1 MTYDLV
7 VIGAG
12 PGGFDAATEA
22 AELGLNVALV
32 ENRDLGGTCLNR
44 GCIPTKVI
52 LGATSAIEELAAQKK
67 MKVADGNV
75 SVDYSAL
82 ATRKDKLIAGTRK
95 AMAQRLKQLGVD
107 LYTGTGTIPAKGK
120 VAVKN
125 DEGQQELDCTN
136 ILVATGSKPTFFPGL
151 EPDNDCVVDSDGFLG
166 LTEMPKSL
174 IVVGAGFIGLEM
186 AQAAHRMGAKVTVVD
201 AMDRVAP
208 LEDPE
213 VSKALRSIFKRWK
226 WDVRLGVRVQSVKT
240 ENGKAVLTL
249 DGGDVIEADKALVA
263 VGRGPVSDNLGLEAL
278 GVTLKRGVVK
288 VNENLEAAPGIYA
301 VGDVNGLIQL
311 AHAASHQAHYVANR
325 VAGKTDAP
333 YAPGPI
339 PSVLYGSPEA
349 MRVGT
354 MPEELKA
361 QGKSCKISK
370 FAFAGNPIAQS
381 HAATQGFCKVVWLDN
396 KVVGVTAIGH
406 DASRLT
412 TPATMIVQE
421 GWTPDDI
428 HNTIFPH
435 PTLDEVLLNALKAER
450 SEG

>member
-12 PGGFDAATEA
+12 PGGYDAATEA
-22 AELGLNVALV
+22 AGFGIKVALV
-32 ENRDLGGTCLNR
+32 EKRDLGGTCLNR

-52 LGATSAIEELAAQKK
+52 LGATSAIEELSAQKK
-67 MKVADGNV
+67 MKVADG
-75 SVDYSAL
+75 SITVDYAAL
-82 ATRKDKLIAGTRK
+82 AARKEKLIAGTRK

-107 LYTGTGTIPAKGK
+107 LFTGTGTVPEKGK
-120 VAVKN
+120 VVVETE
-125 DEGQQELDCTN
+125 EGTKELDCEN

-151 EPDNDCVVDSDGFLG
+151 EPDNDCVVDSDGFL
-166 LTEMPKSL
+166 EMTAMPESL
-174 IVVGAGFIGLEM
+174 IVVGAGYIGLEM
-186 AQAAHRMGAKVTVVD
+186 AQAAHRMGAKITVVD

-226 WDVRLGVRVQSVKT
+226 WDIRLGVRVQSVKT

-249 DGGDVIEADKALVA
+249 DGGDVIEAEKALVA
-263 VGRGPVSDNLGLEAL
+263 VGRGPVSDKLGLEAL
-278 GVTLKRGVVK
+278 GVTLERGNVT
-288 VNENLEAAPGIYA
+288 VNDYLEAAPGIYA
-301 VGDVNGLIQL
+301 VGDVNGRIQL
-311 AHAASHQAHYVANR
+311 AHAASHQAHYVASR
-325 VAGKTDAP
+325 VAGKIDTP

-339 PSVLYGSPEA
+339 PSVLYGSPET
-349 MRVGT
+349 MRVGL

-361 QGKSCKISK
+361 QGKSCETSK

-381 HAATQGFCKVVWLDN
+381 HAATQGFCKVVWLEN
-396 KVVGVTAIGH
+396 KVVGVTAVGH